1 MIVDFSKIEG
11 LVKDTSPPTDEDL
24 GFILEK
30 ALVGRGL
37 AVEDAATL
45 LSIVDAGQL
54 KLLYSSAK
62 ELKVRLFG
70 KRVVLFAPLYLSNRC
85 VNSCAY
91 CAFSAANKAVAG
103 ARRSLTQGE
112 AAREARAIE
121 AMGFK
126 RVLLV
131 TGEDPAFGLDYILSC
146 VKAVYANTG
155 IRIIHVN
162 APPMEVDE
170 FKALKAA
177 GVGVYQSFQETY
189 HEKTYASVHPG
200 GRKRDFAY
208 RLSTMDRALDA
219 GFNDVGI
226 GALLGLYDYRYE
238 CLSAI
243 SHSRHL
249 YEKFGAHAHTVSIPR
264 LRPADG
270 AALKDAPHPVSDEEL
285 KKITATLRLAIPP
298 AGIVI
303 STREP
308 AVLRSELLHCGA
320 TQLSAGS
327 RTNPGGYAEESTPD
341 GYAEKSAPGAPGAIE
356 QFSTNDKR
364 SLSEVMTAIAKDGF
378 LPSLCTTCY
387 RVGRVGHEFTEKTV
401 SGGMAKLCQ
410 ANAILTLKE
419 YISDAGL
426 NGEKDALLDMLA
438 SSIEEIE
445 DPALKKA
452 VIEKLADIGSGKRDI
467 YF

>member
-1 MIVDFSKIEG
+1 MDFSKIER
-11 LVKDTSPPTDEDL
+11 LVKDAVPPTDADL
-24 GFILEK
+24 DFILEK

-37 AVEDAATL
+37 TLEDAAAL
-45 LSIVDAGQL
+45 LSIVDAGQK
-54 KLLYSSAK
+54 KLLYASAK
-62 ELKVRLFG
+62 ALKVRLFG
-70 KRVVLFAPLYLSNRC
+70 ARVVLFAPLYLSNRC
-85 VNSCAY
+85 VNSCVY
-91 CAFSAANKAVAG
+91 CAFSAGNKAAQG
-103 ARRSLTQGE
+103 GRRSLTPKE

-126 RVLLV
+126 RILLV
-131 TGEDPAFGLDYILSC
+131 TGEDPALGLDYLISC
-146 VKAVYANTG
+146 VNAVYENTG

-162 APPMEVDE
+162 APPMEGAE

-189 HEKTYASVHPG
+189 HEKTYARVHPG
-200 GRKRDFAY
+200 GKKRDFAY
-208 RLSTMDRALDA
+208 RLSTMDRALSA
-219 GFNDVGI
+219 GFNDVGM
-226 GALLGLYDYRYE
+226 GPLLGLYDYKYE

-243 SHSRHL
+243 SHSTHL
-249 YEKFGAHAHTVSIPR
+249 YEKFGTHAHTVSIPR
-264 LRPADG
+264 LRPALG
-270 AALKDAPHPVSDEEL
+270 AALKDAPCPVTDEEL
-285 KKITATLRLAIPP
+285 KKSAAVLRLAIPP
-298 AGIVI
+298 AGIVV

-308 AVLRSELLHCGA
+308 AALRAELLHCGA

-327 RTNPGGYAEESTPD
+327 RTNPGGYAEEST
-341 GYAEKSAPGAPGAIE
+341 IE

-419 YISDAGL
+419 YISDVKL
-426 NGEKDALLDMLA
+426 NNRLSVEKDALVNMLA

-445 DPALKKA
+445 DQTLKKA
-452 VIEKLADIGSGKRDI
+452 VLKKLKEIDSGKRDL